1 MQMART
7 RKGIPHIKT
16 TCREKTYTGAFPLN
30 KDPQFT
36 SLNHKQ
42 QKFVYN
48 IYHQPVSGWS
58 NTKCYQEAYQNPN
71 YNTSAVEANRL
82 LKHPKVIY
90 CLQKLRESYYNILN
104 VTSDRVLDELSAIS
118 FSDLADY
125 FDENGNLIKH
135 PKELPAKMRRAI
147 SGFTAVYM
155 PDGSIH
161 YKVTLWNKS
170 DGLKQLRQMLAMDK
184 PAPAQKVE
192 ISGPNGKPIQI
203 MQQQMDLTVLS
214 DTDVKNLY
222 EILNKMGQPQPN
234 FA

>member
-1 MQMART
+1 MART
-7 RKGIPHIKT
+7 RKSIPCIKT
-16 TCREKTYTGAFPLN
+16 KIREKTYTGAFPLN

-125 FDENGNLIKH
+125 FDQDGHLIKH
-135 PKELPAKMRRAI
+135 PKDLPAKMRRAI
-147 SGFTAVYM
+147 SGFEAIAQI
-155 PDGSIH
+155 DGSMR

-184 PAPAQKVE
+184 QPPPQRIELTGKDGQPIKV
-192 ISGPNGKPIQI
+192 
-203 MQQQMDLTVLS
+203 MHQQMDLSILT
-214 DTDVKNLY
+214 DTEVKHLY
-222 EILNKMGQPQPN
+222 EILNKMGQAQPN
-234 FA
+234 FE